1 MARNITHDL
10 RVLGAKLSGDD
21 LLIDLYG
28 GPSNACGSVRFTFD
42 DDAQRTARLSLV
54 RGWAEDQRPV
64 ALVTDDATIVL
75 VDEKRLIERSLP

>member
-1 MARNITHDL
+1 MARTITHDL

-42 DDAQRTARLSLV
+42 DSEQRVQRLNLV
-54 RGWAEDQRPV
+54 RGWCDDQRPV
-64 ALVTDDATIVL
+64 ALVTDDSTIVL
-75 VDEKRLIERSLP
+75 VDERRLIERSLP